1 MWTQEHTCS
10 TCCITLPFNGINLSL
25 HPEKFRVKYENGEEE
40 ILDCRRM
47 EPDGDFVPLQV
58 NTTVCCKVKGGRFLA
73 TITEIIVESAEVC
86 LN

>member
-1 MWTQEHTCS
+1 MKMAKKRYLT
-10 TCCITLPFNGINLSL
+10 
-25 HPEKFRVKYENGEEE
+25 VEEWNQ
-40 ILDCRRM
+40 M
-47 EPDGDFVPLQV
+47 QVNTTVVPLQV